1 MWACVSEWE
10 QRRKWNSIQC
20 VACIYI
26 LSYTSNI
33 LYTIHLIH
41 VSVNSI
47 HPCVCVWVEYFIRR
61 IVIVVKLKKKLIS
74 FQLNVNPEN
83 MSTVFFPVPSGTQEQ
98 QYILTAGADIYIY
111 ISLWGQRTRINRK
124 LRWTKMVMTC
134 RFSDLNRV
142 SIQISTT
149 KIQCTHRG
157 NLVATPTDRIYFQ
170 SKPHSPNTYLWLLE

>member
-1 MWACVSEWE
+1 MCRVYLYFVIHIEH
-10 QRRKWNSIQC
+10 IIYDTFDT
-20 VACIYI
+20 CI
-26 LSYTSNI
+26 SQF
-33 LYTIHLIH
+33 
-41 VSVNSI
+41 
-47 HPCVCVWVEYFIRR
+47 HPSMCVCVSRIFHKANCDRCEVE
-61 IVIVVKLKKKLIS
+61 KKKLIS